1 MKYIQLDFD
10 SNSEENAFV
19 SLTSEEI
26 KECDNNPEDYGYIPD
41 FSSSSSV
48 KLKNSKSKISWE
60 WKLKSEVFSTIE
72 GVKEV
77 SEQKYESKLM
87 NIDECKQHI
96 RCFIFFKIQ

>member
-1 MKYIQLDFD
+1 MYFD

-19 SLTSEEI
+19 YLTPEEI

-48 KLKNSKSKISWE
+48 KLKNSKSKYSWE
-60 WKLKSEVFSTIE
+60 WKLNSVVFSTIG
-72 GVKEV
+72 GVKV
-77 SEQKYESKLM
+77 NSAQKYEYKLM
-87 NIDECKQHI
+87 NYNECKLHI